1 MDFITASATALT
13 SLSAAAVVYHHAL
26 YPLILKRAA
35 VAKKDGGTSFAT
47 KKSDLPSITLFVP
60 AYNEERYIAAKI
72 WNAASLDYPKNK
84 LRIRIVCDGCS
95 DDTAL
100 VAKAA
105 IEDMGLDDIA
115 FLDSHTENRGKVH
128 RLNQVIAECETELLI
143 LSDASALLS
152 PDALMRVAA
161 HFRDPEMGVVCG
173 TYRLADAQAHDDT
186 ASGEAAYWDYQTAI
200 KRGEAALGAPIGA
213 HGALYAVRHA
223 FARQLPLDTIN
234 DDFILPMEI
243 IGQGKG
249 AVYDSEIVA
258 LETAPSPEATD
269 FARRVRIGAGNLQQA
284 IRLRHLLK
292 PSFGGVAFAFASGK
306 VLRVL
311 MPVLMVSALIGSL
324 ALALSDSIVAPVFQV
339 AAAAQ
344 LLGYGLAVVEPMLG
358 IFCGGCS
365 ATRIAR
371 AIRYLTVGH
380 IASGWGAL
388 KYLRG
393 DYRGGWRRGS
403 VSGEAQRETL
413 AANGGFDPSDFV
425 PKGVR
430 AGKRCVDI
438 LGALVGLALTLPL
451 FPILALAIRLDSPGP
466 VIFRQLRVG
475 RMEHDRT
482 IVFEMMK
489 FRTMRSDAEAKSGAV
504 WAQKND
510 PRVTRIGGFMRK
522 TRLDELPQLLNV
534 LRGDMSLIGPRPE
547 RPGFCG
553 KLEDQIPLYIER
565 TVGIRPGI
573 TGLAQV
579 LQGYDETID
588 DVRSKIIF
596 DNRYALSLTGVISW
610 LRSDIEIVFRTMAV
624 MVGARGR

>member
-1 MDFITASATALT
+1 
-13 SLSAAAVVYHHAL
+13 
-26 YPLILKRAA
+26 
-35 VAKKDGGTSFAT
+35 
-47 KKSDLPSITLFVP
+47 
-60 AYNEERYIAAKI
+60 
-72 WNAASLDYPKNK
+72 
-84 LRIRIVCDGCS
+84 
-95 DDTAL
+95 
-100 VAKAA
+100 
-105 IEDMGLDDIA
+105 
-115 FLDSHTENRGKVH
+115 
-128 RLNQVIAECETELLI
+128 
-143 LSDASALLS
+143 
-152 PDALMRVAA
+152 
-161 HFRDPEMGVVCG
+161 
-173 TYRLADAQAHDDT
+173 
-186 ASGEAAYWDYQTAI
+186 
-200 KRGEAALGAPIGA
+200 
-213 HGALYAVRHA
+213 RHA

-243 IGQGKG
+243 VGQGKR

-284 IRLRHLLK
+284 IRLRHLLN

-311 MPVLMVSALIGSL
+311 MPLLMLSALVGSL
-324 ALALSDSIVAPVFQV
+324 GLALSDNFVAPVFQV

-344 LLGYGLAVVEPMLG
+344 LLGYCLAASEPMLRT
-358 IFCGGCS
+358 FCGGCS
-365 ATRIAR
+365 ATRVAR

-388 KYLRG
+388 KYMRG

-403 VSGEAQRETL
+403 LSGDAQRETL

-430 AGKRCVDI
+430 AGKRFVDI
-438 LGALVGLALTLPL
+438 IGALVGLALTLPL

-482 IVFEMMK
+482 ILFEMMK